1 MLETVS
7 RFNTANKTIQGGSQT
22 PITQA
27 RQARQGA
34 EVSMGDIIESVSSPI
49 AFARTTQKVAKQLR
63 PDLTDAEREA
73 VVRIMTT
80 TNRDELLKALA
91 DNTMTAQ
98 LQDLVERA
106 VRMVRQ
112 GAQQGAIAAA
122 APPSSGIFGNR

>member
-1 MLETVS
+1 MS
-7 RFNTANKTIQGGSQT
+7 
-22 PITQA
+22 
-27 RQARQGA
+27 
-34 EVSMGDIIESVSSPI
+34 DIIESVSSPI

-80 TNRDELLKALA
+80 TNRDELLKALQ

-106 VRMVRQ
+106 VRMVRS
-112 GAQQGAIAAA
+112 GTQQGSIAAA
-122 APPSSGIFGNR
+122 APALSGIFGNR